1 MGKRGRRPH
10 PDILTPREWEVLD
23 LLRQRLTNEQIAERL
38 GITLDGAKYHV
49 SEILSKLGVGTRE
62 DAARWRGEHRPWW
75 ERLIALPTA
84 AKIAGAFTLIAAAA
98 ALAVLAWGVAE
109 TGGPAQQVQI
119 ADWSDLPK
127 PKGEARL
134 TRDAALLEAMRHF
147 GSDLGGADV
156 EVVLTTFAGAKLAMQ
171 DDSEE
176 PVDPEAATW
185 LVRLTGIFDKCVFG
199 PCGPAT
205 MPPVTPLP
213 PNCQDVFVFFPD
225 AGPSFRTLDGT
236 HDGPVFG
243 GSGGPPSGA
252 CITASARDQ
261 LSRDEALVAAARDP
275 TARVHY
281 GQTPPLAD
289 ASAEIMTYGQAQE
302 TLADRGWR
310 LVSGVH
316 AISDEAAVWL
326 VVLKGLFPPPPE
338 QLEPSPPGPSDFRLI
353 CTEALTIIDPTTGSS
368 LYNDFRTA
376 AACYRPPPSY
386 AGPVTTPSRT
396 PTVDKDNAIVAAL
409 EQAGIIPGQTA
420 TKVSAELLAFAE
432 SASIC
437 YCYPPVERPD
447 SVWVVTL
454 QGLFSEPL
462 NPKAPATPPPSE
474 PACSEL
480 IAVMSG
486 DTGTLFASIFQRA
499 NSCS

>member
-62 DAARWRGEHRPWW
+62 DAAAWQAKRELWW
-75 ERLIALPTA
+75 QRVVALPTA
-84 AKIAGAFTLIAAAA
+84 AKIAGALTLIATVAG
-98 ALAVLAWGVAE
+98 LAFLAWGVAE
-109 TGGPAQQVQI
+109 TGGPAQQGQI

-134 TRDAALLEAMRHF
+134 TRDAALLEAIRHF
-147 GSDLGGADV
+147 GSDLRGVDI
-156 EVVLTTFAGAKLAMQ
+156 EVVLTTYAGATRAMGEN
-171 DDSEE
+171 SES
-176 PVDPEAATW
+176 PYDPEAATW
-185 LVRLTGIFDKCVFG
+185 LVRLTGIFDNCVFG
-199 PCGPAT
+199 PCGPAI
-205 MPPVTPLP
+205 MPPVTRP
-213 PNCQDVFVFFPD
+213 PPSCRDIFLFLPD
-225 AGPSFRTLDGT
+225 AGPSFRTLDGSP
-236 HDGPVFG
+236 GLI
-243 GSGGPPSGA
+243 SGGGGA
-252 CITASARDQ
+252 PTSRPCRTASPQ

-289 ASAEIMTYGQAQE
+289 ASAEMMTYSQAQE
-302 TLADRGWR
+302 TLADGGWR

-316 AISDEAAVWL
+316 AISDEGAVWL
-326 VVLKGLFPPPPE
+326 VVLNGLFPPPPE

-409 EQAGIIPGQTA
+409 EQAGMIPGQTA
-420 TKVSAELLAFAE
+420 TKASADLLAFAE

-462 NPKAPATPPPSE
+462 NPKAPATPPSSQPT
-474 PACSEL
+474 CSDL
-480 IAVMSG
+480 IAVISG